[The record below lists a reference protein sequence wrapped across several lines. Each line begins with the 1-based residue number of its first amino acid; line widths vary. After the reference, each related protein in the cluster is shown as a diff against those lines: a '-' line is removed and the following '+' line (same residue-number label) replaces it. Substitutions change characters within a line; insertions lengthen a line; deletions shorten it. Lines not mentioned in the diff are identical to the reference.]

1 MTGVPVRDRRTLEG
15 MDPRRT
21 AWIVAAFAAA
31 LDLALVVCAY
41 GFVSLLAGIE
51 VIADPEAGRFVAPA
65 AVGASVVAVLLTLA
79 RTLRRP
85 ERMLRSVVLSA
96 AWSWIAAVVVAII
109 GYALASTANTLLAA
123 LLFGLGFGIGWFGL
137 LIPALAA
144 FTASLA
150 VLVARGRDAGMERPR
165 WPWERPDE
173 E

>member
-1 MTGVPVRDRRTLEG
+1 

-31 LDLALVVCAY
+31 LDLALVVCAF

-51 VIADPEAGRFVAPA
+51 VIVDPEAGRFVAPA

-79 RTLRRP
+79 HTLRRP
-85 ERMLRSVVLSA
+85 DRMLQSIVFSA
-96 AWSWIAAVVVAII
+96 VWSWFAAVAVAVI
-109 GYALASTANTLLAA
+109 GYALASASNTLLAA

-144 FTASLA
+144 LTASLA
-150 VLVARGRDAGMERPR
+150 VVVGRGREAGMDRPR
-165 WPWERPDE
+165 WPWERDDDDG
-173 E
+173 

>member
-1 MTGVPVRDRRTLEG
+1 

-31 LDLALVVCAY
+31 LDAALVVCAY

-65 AVGASVVAVLLTLA
+65 AVGASVIAVLLTLA

-85 ERMLRSVVLSA
+85 ERMLRSVVLSMV
-96 AWSWIAAVVVAII
+96 WSWLAAVVVAVI

-144 FTASLA
+144 LTASLA
-150 VLVARGRDAGMERPR
+150 VLVARGRDAGMVRPR

>member
-1 MTGVPVRDRRTLEG
+1 

-21 AWIVAAFAAA
+21 AWIVASFAAA

-41 GFVSLLAGIE
+41 GFVSLLGGVE
-51 VIADPEAGRFVAPA
+51 VIADPAAGRFVAPA
-65 AVGASVVAVLLTLA
+65 AVGASVVALLLTLA

-85 ERMLRSVVLSA
+85 DRMSPSVVFSA
-96 AWSWIAAVVVAII
+96 VWSWLAAVVVAFI
-109 GYALASTANTLLAA
+109 GYALVSSSNTLLAA

-144 FTASLA
+144 LSASLA

-165 WPWERPDE
+165 WPWERDDE
-173 E
+173 NE